1 MGSLCDFACGFC
13 LFVCFPLPFFASINH
28 VKWQLAFA
36 SGFCNFFAFFF
47 SLFLGAFSFLLLL
60 LLLFEMRGCSN
71 WIILWRLQFISPKCS
86 GFLHVFSTIHEE
98 FWSLLFFWMFGGLI
112 FFACKSMHV
121 DSTSMHFSSPGN
133 KSPRNSLAM
142 WQF

>member
-47 SLFLGAFSFLLLL
+47 SLF
-60 LLLFEMRGCSN
+60 
-71 WIILWRLQFISPKCS
+71 
-86 GFLHVFSTIHEE
+86 
-98 FWSLLFFWMFGGLI
+98 FGGVFLFI
-112 FFACKSMHV
+112 ITIIIIYDAWLFKLDYPLEAAVHFTKMFWFSACLFYNSRGILELTFFLDVWRVDFLCLQVNACGFH
-121 DSTSMHFSSPGN
+121 
-133 KSPRNSLAM
+133 
-142 WQF
+142 